1 MPGKPAHKYF
11 SFQALTQAY
20 FNHSAPIFIFS
31 PVQSPREGPVVHS
44 VALSCC
50 YWSSS
55 WIVSTFKYCFCLLN
69 EEETHFFMWT

>member
-20 FNHSAPIFIFS
+20 FNHSVPIFIFS

-44 VALSCC
+44 VALS
-50 YWSSS
+50 WGDVP
-55 WIVSTFKYCFCLLN
+55 ILLLLVIFMDCFHFQVLLLPF
-69 EEETHFFMWT
+69 E